1 MFEKCKK
8 LLDNGENCG
17 ALLVDFSKAF
27 DCIVHDP
34 LLAKLSAYGFDYN
47 SLKLMNGFLSGSKF
61 RTKIGFSYTPYIEI
75 LVIVYSLFLYDG
87 ESNITNYADDTTLY
101 TCEPNIN
108 LVLSKVEKDTSTIF
122 HGFRTII

>member
-1 MFEKCKK
+1 
-8 LLDNGENCG
+8 
-17 ALLVDFSKAF
+17 
-27 DCIVHDP
+27 
-34 LLAKLSAYGFDYN
+34 
-47 SLKLMNGFLSGSKF
+47 MNGFLSGSKF

-108 LVLSKVEKDTSTIF
+108 LVLSKVEKDTSTIL